1 MRLRPSYGECN
12 LNKKVLVLAG
22 GGGHTGYAYALAQA
36 LHGKVELSFLAPE
49 GDGLSEKKL
58 RRFGEVNFLIKPRGP
73 KTPHYIFIPRLFRAF
88 IQSLRKVSGEF
99 DVVVS
104 TGSNFCVPPALIAWA
119 RGIPL
124 VNIESC
130 VRFTRASI
138 TARILQR
145 FSKITVLQWEDQ
157 KKILSGVVV
166 GPLLPKPEVKPRN
179 EGYILVTGGT
189 IGHKLLFDT
198 VSESELK
205 NVVLQTGKINP
216 EPYKRKHPEWKII
229 TLTERFDELV
239 AGADIVITHFG
250 STALEAA
257 THRKP
262 TVIVLNPEWKR
273 TVGLEDANILAKKLN
288 SVLIYEIN
296 LDALLNAIEEAKKR
310 KTPEMLDGAR
320 VLGEKIIKL

>member
-1 MRLRPSYGECN
+1 M
-12 LNKKVLVLAG
+12 NKKVLVLAG

-58 RRFGEVNFLIKPRGP
+58 SRFGEVNFLIKPRGP
-73 KTPHYIFIPRLFRAF
+73 KTPHYIFILRLFRAF

-104 TGSNFCVPPALIAWA
+104 TGSNFCIPPALIAWA
-119 RGIPL
+119 RRIPL

-166 GPLLPKPEVKPRN
+166 GPLLPKPEVEPWN
-179 EGYILVTGGT
+179 GGYILVTGGT
-189 IGHKLLFDT
+189 AGHKLLFDAI
-198 VSESELK
+198 SKSELR
-205 NVVLQTGKINP
+205 NVVLQTGKIDP
-216 EPYKRKHPEWKII
+216 EPYRRKHPEWRII
-229 TLTERFDELV
+229 TLTQRFDELV
-239 AGADIVITHFG
+239 AGADVIITHFG

-273 TVGLEDANILAKKLN
+273 TVGLEDATILAKKLN
-288 SVLIYEIN
+288 SVLVSEIN
-296 LDALLNAIEEAKKR
+296 LDALLNAIDEAKKR
-310 KTPEMLDGAR
+310 RIPKLLDGAR